1 MCNFEP
7 KITMNTLNVFFLTGL
22 PNKKWMVIYA
32 IIFFISHGYTQQEVL
47 IDSLQRE
54 VSYAQS
60 DEKKQQS
67 LIALSNLYLKTDDV
81 KALSFADQALEL
93 AEISKNDKLLAK
105 AYHNLGR
112 SHSNLGN
119 FDISMGYYLKTLHI
133 YEALKDEKMVMTVK
147 VGIGTIHEIT
157 QSHDLALEY
166 YYKALHYFEHITADT
181 LTLLDQKNTLVLYNN
196 IGNICSSKGDYK
208 KALDYYLKGLNFN
221 KKHHNNWLKGNIC
234 NNIGRTYLML
244 NEHKKALAFYQIALD
259 LRKKDKDKEGVAKSY
274 RSLAEFYYEKGDYD
288 QGLVYIKKALKLGE
302 NLHSNLLKHSS
313 FQLEYLIYKEKED
326 FKNAL
331 RAHENLKTVNDQFL
345 NENMINK
352 LSKME
357 AQYEFDKKEKINALK
372 QQKKEQVYIFII
384 VSMMLLI
391 GLFTATVFMLKNRNK
406 RIKLEK
412 SNLELEKSKLTADI
426 EFRNKELATN
436 VMYLIQRNEGMNIIS
451 KKLADIKDDL
461 KGPKKT
467 IVKDILFELNTT
479 TDDNLWK
486 EFELRFQ
493 QVHTNFYEKLQT
505 QFPDL
510 THADRKMAAFLK
522 LGMSSKEISSI
533 THQNIRTVE
542 VARYRLR
549 KKLNI
554 TNSDVNLVNFLNQL

>member
-1 MCNFEP
+1 MCFFNWNFKG
-7 KITMNTLNVFFLTGL
+7 KIVTVVNWLIVAVCLL
-22 PNKKWMVIYA
+22 SAIPNYAQRDVI
-32 IIFFISHGYTQQEVL
+32 
-47 IDSLQRE
+47 IDSLLRE
-54 VSYAQS
+54 VSFATT
-60 DEKKQQS
+60 DAKKEQS
-67 LIALSNLYLKTDDV
+67 LIYLSKLYLQTDKI
-81 KALSFADQALEL
+81 KALSFANDALKL
-93 AEISKNDKLLAK
+93 AEDENEALLLAS
-105 AYHNLGR
+105 AFHNLAQL
-112 SHSNLGN
+112 HSNLGN
-119 FDISMGYYLKTLHI
+119 FDVSMNFYLK
-133 YEALKDEKMVMTVK
+133 ALRLFEELKAEKMVMTVK

-166 YYKALHYFEHITADT
+166 YYKALHYFEHIKSED
-181 LTLLDQKNTLVLYNN
+181 LTMLDQKNMLVLYNN
-196 IGNICSSKGDYK
+196 IGNICSSKGNFN
-208 KALDYYLKGLNFN
+208 KALSYYLKGLDFN

-234 NNIGRTYLML
+234 NNLGRTYLML
-244 NEHKKALAFYQIALD
+244 KKYDKALSYYQIALE
-259 LRKKDKDKEGVAKSY
+259 LREKSNDVEGVAKSY
-274 RSLAEFYYEKGDYD
+274 RSLAEFYYEKGEFDL
-288 QGLVYIKKALKLGE
+288 GLMHIKKALKLGE
-302 NLHSNLLKHSS
+302 NLNSNLLKHSS
-313 FQLEYLIYKEKED
+313 FQLEYLIYKEKGD
-326 FKNAL
+326 FENAL
-331 RAHENLKTVNDQFL
+331 LAHEKLKEVNDQFL

-384 VSMMLLI
+384 IAMLLLI

-406 RIKLEK
+406 SIKLEK

-436 VMYLIQRNEGMNIIS
+436 VMYLIQRNESMNVIS

-461 KGPKKT
+461 IGAKKT
-467 IVKDILFELNTT
+467 VVKEILFELNTT

-486 EFELRFQ
+486 EFEIRFQ
-493 QVHTNFYEKLQT
+493 QVHTNFYNKLQT
-505 QFPDL
+505 QFSDL

-554 TNSDVNLVNFLNQL
+554 TNSDINLVNFLNQL